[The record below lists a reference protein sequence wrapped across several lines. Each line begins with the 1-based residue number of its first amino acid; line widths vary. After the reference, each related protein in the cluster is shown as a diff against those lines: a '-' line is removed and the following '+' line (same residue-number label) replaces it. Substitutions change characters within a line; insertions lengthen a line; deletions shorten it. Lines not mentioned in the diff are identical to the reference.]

1 MNQALE
7 QAAIDATGEDA
18 DAEQATW
25 EATEKQLHP
34 TSNAFTWET
43 VRRALAGVRD
53 NLEVHQAVISAMVF

>member
-7 QAAIDATGEDA
+7 QAAVDATGDDF

-25 EATEKQLHP
+25 EATEKQLHSP
-34 TSNAFTWET
+34 ADAYTWES

-53 NLEVHQAVISAMVF
+53 ILEAHQAVIAAMVF

>member
-7 QAAIDATGEDA
+7 QAAVDATGDDF

-34 TSNAFTWET
+34 PADAYTWDT
-43 VRRALAGVRD
+43 ARRALAGVRD
-53 NLEVHQAVISAMVF
+53 QLEVHQAVIAAMVF